1 MGILTMI
8 RSITAA
14 DTYPLR
20 HRVLWP
26 DKPFAFVKVPE
37 DESGLHFGYFVEEQL
52 VSVISL
58 FVNAQGIARFRKF
71 ATHPDFQRKGLGSA
85 LLKIVFER
93 ALELRA
99 TAIWCDA
106 RLEAK
111 PFYERFGMVQEG
123 ELFYKG
129 EIAYVKMTRVF

>member
-1 MGILTMI
+1 MI

-14 DTYPLR
+14 ATYPLR
-20 HRVLWP
+20 HQVLWP
-26 DKPFAFVKVPE
+26 GKSLDFVKVPE
-37 DESGLHFGYFVEEQL
+37 DESGLHFGYFVNNEL

-58 FVNAQGIARFRKF
+58 FVNDQGIARFRKF
-71 ATHPDFQRKGLGSA
+71 ATHPDFQRQGLGSA
-85 LLKIVFER
+85 LLEIVFVR
-93 ALELRA
+93 ALELQA

-123 ELFYKG
+123 AGFFKG
-129 EIAYVKMTRVF
+129 EIPYVKMTRIF

>member
-8 RSITAA
+8 RSISAA

-20 HRVLWP
+20 HQVLWP
-26 DKPFAFVKVPE
+26 DKPLDFVKVPE
-37 DESGLHFGYFVEEQL
+37 DESGLHFGYFVDEQP

-58 FVNAQGIARFRKF
+58 FVNDQGIARFRKF

-85 LLKIVFER
+85 LLEIVFER

-123 ELFYKG
+123 KTFFKG
-129 EIAYVKMTRVF
+129 EIPYVKMTRIF